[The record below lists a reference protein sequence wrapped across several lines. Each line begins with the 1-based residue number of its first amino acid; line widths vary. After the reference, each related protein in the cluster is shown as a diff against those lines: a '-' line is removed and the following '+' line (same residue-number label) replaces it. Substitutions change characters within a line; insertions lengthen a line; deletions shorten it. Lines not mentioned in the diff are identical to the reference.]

1 MRFTR
6 SWTARRA
13 LWPSW
18 GGFFDVGAARDR
30 LNVLEQEAV
39 KPAFWS
45 DQAAA
50 QKTLRETNGLKTTI
64 QKFDGLERALGD
76 LFALEELSREVGGD
90 AEWGELA
97 RGLSAL
103 ESSTEEMMFRAKLS
117 GPLDAKNAI
126 VSLHA
131 GAGGTESCDWTEM
144 LFRMFTRWAERNGF
158 TVTVTNLMPGDGAG
172 FKRAEF
178 LVTGEFAYGHLK
190 SETGVHRLVR
200 ISPFDANAR
209 RHTSFAACDVIPEID
224 DDIPIE
230 IKEADLKVDTFRSG
244 GAGGQH
250 VNKTESAVRFTH
262 LPTGLI
268 VSSQVERSQHK
279 NRAMC
284 IKLLKAKLY
293 NLQLEKQR
301 ALTEKHYDDKGDIA
315 WGNQIRSYVF
325 MPYQLVKDTRSG
337 YETSQVQSVMDGELN
352 PFIHAYLEWKLSG
365 APPRKSALEN

>member
-1 MRFTR
+1 MDH
-6 SWTARRA
+6 A
-13 LWPSW
+13 L
-18 GGFFDVGAARDR
+18 
-30 LNVLEQEAV
+30 
-39 KPAFWS
+39 S
-45 DQAAA
+45 D
-50 QKTLRETNGLKTTI
+50 LS
-64 QKFDGLERALGD
+64 
-76 LFALEELSREVGGD
+76 ALEELCHEGGGE
-90 AEWGELA
+90 AEWKELSD
-97 RGLSAL
+97 GLVGL
-103 ESSTEEMMFRAKLS
+103 ESSLGEMTFRAKLS

-144 LFRMFTRWAERNGF
+144 LFRMYTRWAEKNGYSIE
-158 TVTVTNLMPGDGAG
+158 VTNLMPGEGAG
-172 FKRAEF
+172 YKRAEF
-178 LVTGEFAYGHLK
+178 IVSGEFAFGNLQ

-200 ISPFDANAR
+200 ISPFDSNAR

-230 IKEADLKVDTFRSG
+230 IKEVDLKVDTFRSG

-293 NLQLEKQR
+293 DLQLEKQR
-301 ALTEKHYDDKGDIA
+301 AVTEKHYDDKGDIA
-315 WGNQIRSYVF
+315 WGHQIRSYVF

-337 YETSQVQSVMDGELN
+337 YESSQIQSIMDGEIN

>member
-1 MRFTR
+1 MKVLDVE
-6 SWTARRA
+6 A
-13 LWPSW
+13 L
-18 GGFFDVGAARDR
+18 
-30 LNVLEQEAV
+30 
-39 KPAFWS
+39 KPELWNDPAS
-45 DQAAA
+45 A
-50 QKTLRETNGLKTTI
+50 QKTLRESTTLKNLL
-64 QKFDGLERALGD
+64 QRYDRLERSWGD
-76 LFALEELSREVGGD
+76 LVALEELCREGGGES
-90 AEWGELA
+90 EWRELSDGV
-97 RGLSAL
+97 RVLDSAL
-103 ESSTEEMMFRAKLS
+103 EDMSFRAKLS

-144 LFRMFTRWAERNGF
+144 LFRLYTRWAEKNGF
-158 TVTVTNLMPGDGAG
+158 SIEVTNLMPGEGAG
-172 FKRAEF
+172 YKRAEF
-178 LVTGEFAYGHLK
+178 IVSGEFAYGNLQ

-200 ISPFDANAR
+200 ISPFDSNAR

-230 IKEADLKVDTFRSG
+230 IKEVDLKVDTFRSG

-262 LPTGLI
+262 IPTGLI

-284 IKLLKAKLY
+284 MKLLKAKLY

-301 ALTEKHYDDKGDIA
+301 AVTEKHYDDKGDIA
-315 WGNQIRSYVF
+315 WGHQIRSYVF

-337 YETSQVQSVMDGELN
+337 HESSQIQSVMDGEIN

-365 APPRKSALEN
+365 SPPRKSALDN